1 MRYFTSVLSSSR
13 ELNSIGKDE
22 KEMGFSSDDDEG
34 LLVFCSA
41 EESLS
46 CSSGISFS
54 EREKLN

>member
-1 MRYFTSVLSSSR
+1 MRYFTSVLSSSK

-22 KEMGFSSDDDEG
+22 KEMGFSSDDEG